1 MIFYASAA
9 SVEAANEAQNTA
21 VSMTSQGFLDNF
33 ALTIIEKCSQAT
45 DHLLPYVLGL
55 MSVILMWNI
64 ITNWDLYWGK
74 QDYSKLIPLVVTATF
89 FVAAANSWQWILEM
103 IFKFGSE
110 IGTTASNN
118 TTYTLSGHF
127 VESVTPSTIVNEGVY
142 NAILVLKGSLL
153 GSNPEN
159 VAKGASAA
167 VKAKAITLS
176 LKSAA
181 SVLKGGITGHVVFS
195 IIHAIITLLLFG
207 FIAISYLYTILEFFI
222 IGTISMVLLP
232 FGLLDR
238 TKAIVD
244 KILNF
249 FFISAIRIGIFVFLI
264 TIINPV
270 LKDTFEKANFVD
282 SILGIDVLSAMLSLF
297 ALAFLAF
304 KTPSFAAALFNGAV
318 NSPPSLTGIGTQAI
332 QMALMVK
339 TLAASKAAAAAN
351 GTRQGTEET
360 VKDGVKGATG
370 TESNAI
376 NTSRKDAITDVEGS
390 SSNKSGTP
398 QSTTNTTETTNHSGE
413 ETSTATTDQT
423 KQSAISDSSN
433 STDTSSKES
442 SPVTTSEDTLS
453 SEDPNYAKREV
464 SNYLDQSE
472 GSTKENESVDID
484 TNTTS
489 SSFSSNANNNNG
501 PLTRD
506 MVNRE
511 IEKTK
516 NEDSATSTET
526 SSSKALHTIKEF
538 KIHNLKSNED
548 EE

>member
-89 FVAAANSWQWILEM
+89 FVAAASSWQWILNL
-103 IFKFGSE
+103 IFQFGSE

-159 VAKGASAA
+159 IAKGASAA

-270 LKDTFEKANFVD
+270 LKETFETANFVD

-390 SSNKSGTP
+390 SSNKSGTT
-398 QSTTNTTETTNHSGE
+398 QSTTNTTETKNHSGE

-442 SPVTTSEDTLS
+442 SSITTSEDTLS

-472 GSTKENESVDID
+472 GSTKENEFVDTD
-484 TNTTS
+484 S
-489 SSFSSNANNNNG
+489 SSNSFNSNSNSHTNG
-501 PLTRD
+501 PITRD

-526 SSSKALHTIKEF
+526 SSNKALHTIKEF
-538 KIHNLKSNED
+538 KTHNLKSNED

>member
-89 FVAAANSWQWILEM
+89 FVAAASSWQWILNL
-103 IFKFGSE
+103 IFQFGSE

-159 VAKGASAA
+159 IAKGASAA

-318 NSPPSLTGIGTQAI
+318 NSPPSLTGIGSQAI

-351 GTRQGTEET
+351 GTRQGTKET

-413 ETSTATTDQT
+413 ETSTSTTDQT

-472 GSTKENESVDID
+472 GSTKENESVDTD
-484 TNTTS
+484 S
-489 SSFSSNANNNNG
+489 SSNSFNSNSNSHTNG
-501 PLTRD
+501 PITRD

>member
-89 FVAAANSWQWILEM
+89 FVAAASSWQWILNL
-103 IFKFGSE
+103 IFQFGSE

-159 VAKGASAA
+159 IAKGASAA

-318 NSPPSLTGIGTQAI
+318 NSPPSLTGIGSQAI

-351 GTRQGTEET
+351 GTRQGTKET

-390 SSNKSGTP
+390 SSNKSGTT

-472 GSTKENESVDID
+472 GSTKENESVDTD
-484 TNTTS
+484 S
-489 SSFSSNANNNNG
+489 SSNSFNNNSNSHTNG
-501 PLTRD
+501 PITRD

>member
-45 DHLLPYVLGL
+45 DYLLPYVLFL

-74 QDYSKLIPLVVTATF
+74 QDYSKLIPLLVTATF

-103 IFKFGSE
+103 IFKFGNE

-118 TTYTLSGHF
+118 SAKTLSGYF
-127 VESVTPSTIVNEGVY
+127 VDTVTPSTIVNEGIY

-153 GSNPEN
+153 GTNPDN
-159 VAKGASAA
+159 VAKGATAA

-195 IIHAIITLLLFG
+195 ILHAVITLLLFG

-249 FFISAIRIGIFVFLI
+249 FFISAIRIGIFIFLI
-264 TIINPV
+264 MSINQTISEAFKN
-270 LKDTFEKANFVD
+270 ANFVD

-360 VKDGVKGATG
+360 VKNGVKGATG
-370 TESNAI
+370 AESNAI

-390 SSNKSGTP
+390 SSNKSGTT
-398 QSTTNTTETTNHSGE
+398 QSTTETTNHSGE

-423 KQSAISDSSN
+423 KQSAINDSST

-442 SPVTTSEDTLS
+442 SPVTTSEDTVS
-453 SEDPNYAKREV
+453 TEDPNYAKREV

-472 GSTKENESVDID
+472 GSTKENESIDID
-484 TNTTS
+484 TS
-489 SSFSSNANNNNG
+489 SNSFNSNANNHTNG
-501 PLTRD
+501 PITRD

-526 SSSKALHTIKEF
+526 SSNKALHTIKEF
-538 KIHNLKSNED
+538 KTHNLKSNED

>member
-270 LKDTFEKANFVD
+270 LKETFETANFVD

-390 SSNKSGTP
+390 SSNKSGTT
-398 QSTTNTTETTNHSGE
+398 QSTTNTTETKNHSGE
-413 ETSTATTDQT
+413 ERSTATTDQT

-472 GSTKENESVDID
+472 GSTKENESVDTD
-484 TNTTS
+484 S
-489 SSFSSNANNNNG
+489 SSNSFNSNSNSHTNG
-501 PLTRD
+501 PITRD

-526 SSSKALHTIKEF
+526 SSNKALHTIKEF
-538 KIHNLKSNED
+538 KTHNLKSNED

>member
-89 FVAAANSWQWILEM
+89 FVAAASSWQWILNL
-103 IFKFGSE
+103 IFQFGSE

-159 VAKGASAA
+159 IAKGASAA

-360 VKDGVKGATG
+360 VKNGVKGATG
-370 TESNAI
+370 AESNAI

-390 SSNKSGTP
+390 SSNKSGTT
-398 QSTTNTTETTNHSGE
+398 QSTTETTNHSGE

-423 KQSAISDSSN
+423 KKSAINDSST
-433 STDTSSKES
+433 STDTSNKES
-442 SPVTTSEDTLS
+442 LPVTTSEDTVS
-453 SEDPNYAKREV
+453 TEDPNYAKREV

-472 GSTKENESVDID
+472 GSTKENESIDID
-484 TNTTS
+484 TS
-489 SSFSSNANNNNG
+489 SNSFNSNANSHTNG
-501 PLTRD
+501 PITRD

-526 SSSKALHTIKEF
+526 SSNKALHTIKEF
-538 KIHNLKSNED
+538 KTHNLKSNED

>member
-89 FVAAANSWQWILEM
+89 FVAAASSWQWILNL
-103 IFKFGSE
+103 IFQFGSE

-159 VAKGASAA
+159 IAKGASAA

-318 NSPPSLTGIGTQAI
+318 NSPPSLTGIGSQAI

-351 GTRQGTEET
+351 GTRQGTKET

-442 SPVTTSEDTLS
+442 SPVTTSKDTLS

-472 GSTKENESVDID
+472 GSTKENESVDTD
-484 TNTTS
+484 S
-489 SSFSSNANNNNG
+489 SSNSFNSNSNSHTNG
-501 PLTRD
+501 PITRD

>member
-1 MIFYASAA
+1 MIFYASAETVNGA
-9 SVEAANEAQNTA
+9 KSAAE
-21 VSMTSQGFLDNF
+21 SMTSQGFLDNF
-33 ALTIIEKCSQAT
+33 ALTIIQKCSQAT
-45 DHLLPYVLGL
+45 DNLLPYVLFL

-74 QDYSKLIPLVVTATF
+74 QDYSKLIPLVITATF
-89 FVAAANSWQWILEM
+89 FVAAASSWQWILNL
-103 IFKFGSE
+103 IFQFGND

-118 TTYTLSGHF
+118 SAKTLSGYF
-127 VESVTPSTIVNEGVY
+127 VDTVSPSTIVNEGIY

-153 GSNPEN
+153 GANPESIGQ
-159 VAKGASAA
+159 GATAA
-167 VKAKAITLS
+167 IKSKAITLS

-249 FFISAIRIGIFVFLI
+249 FFISAVRIGIFIFLI

-318 NSPPSLTGIGTQAI
+318 NSPPSLTGIGTQAV
-332 QMALMVK
+332 QLALMVK

-351 GTRQGTEET
+351 GTRQGTGET
-360 VKDGVKGATG
+360 VKDGVKGATE

-376 NTSRKDAITDVEGS
+376 NTSRKDAITDVKGS
-390 SSNKSGTP
+390 SSNKSGTT
-398 QSTTNTTETTNHSGE
+398 QSTTDNTETTNHKGE

-423 KQSAISDSSN
+423 KQSAITDSST
-433 STDTSSKES
+433 SSDTSSKES
-442 SPVTTSEDTLS
+442 SSVTTSEDSVS
-453 SEDPNYAKREV
+453 SEDPSYAKREV
-464 SNYLDQSE
+464 NNYLDQSE

-484 TNTTS
+484 S
-489 SSFSSNANNNNG
+489 SSNSFSSNANYNQNG
-501 PLTRD
+501 TTTRD

-516 NEDSATSTET
+516 NEDSVTSTET
-526 SSSKALHTIKEF
+526 SSNKALHTIKEF

>member
-1 MIFYASAA
+1 MIFYASAETVNGA
-9 SVEAANEAQNTA
+9 KSAAE
-21 VSMTSQGFLDNF
+21 SMTSQGFLDNF
-33 ALTIIEKCSQAT
+33 ALTIIQKCSQAT
-45 DHLLPYVLGL
+45 DNLLPYVLFL

-74 QDYSKLIPLVVTATF
+74 QDYSKLIPLVITATF
-89 FVAAANSWQWILEM
+89 FVAAASSWQWILNL
-103 IFKFGSE
+103 IFQFGND

-118 TTYTLSGHF
+118 SAKTLSGYF
-127 VESVTPSTIVNEGVY
+127 VDTVSPSTIVNEGIY

-153 GSNPEN
+153 GANPESIGQ
-159 VAKGASAA
+159 GATAA
-167 VKAKAITLS
+167 IKSKAITLS

-249 FFISAIRIGIFVFLI
+249 FFISAVRIGIFIFLI

-318 NSPPSLTGIGTQAI
+318 NSPPSLTGIGTQAV
-332 QMALMVK
+332 QLALMVK

-351 GTRQGTEET
+351 GTRQGTGET
-360 VKDGVKGATG
+360 VKDGVKGATE

-376 NTSRKDAITDVEGS
+376 NTSRKDAITDVKGS
-390 SSNKSGTP
+390 SSNKSGTT
-398 QSTTNTTETTNHSGE
+398 QSTTDNTETTNHKGE

-423 KQSAISDSSN
+423 KQSAITDSST
-433 STDTSSKES
+433 SSDTSSKES
-442 SPVTTSEDTLS
+442 SSVTTSEDSVS
-453 SEDPNYAKREV
+453 SEDPSYAKREV
-464 SNYLDQSE
+464 NNYLDQSE
-472 GSTKENESVDID
+472 GSTKENESVDTD
-484 TNTTS
+484 S
-489 SSFSSNANNNNG
+489 SSNSFSSNANYNQNG
-501 PLTRD
+501 TTTRD
-506 MVNRE
+506 MVCYFYRNF
-511 IEKTK
+511 IQ
-516 NEDSATSTET
+516 
-526 SSSKALHTIKEF
+526 
-538 KIHNLKSNED
+538 
-548 EE
+548 

>member
-1 MIFYASAA
+1 MIFYASAETVNGA
-9 SVEAANEAQNTA
+9 KSAAE
-21 VSMTSQGFLDNF
+21 SMTSQGFLDNF
-33 ALTIIEKCSQAT
+33 ALTIIQKCSQAT
-45 DHLLPYVLGL
+45 DNLLPYVLFL

-74 QDYSKLIPLVVTATF
+74 QDYSKLIPLVITATF
-89 FVAAANSWQWILEM
+89 FVAAASSWQWILNL
-103 IFKFGSE
+103 IFQFGND

-118 TTYTLSGHF
+118 SAKTLSGYF
-127 VESVTPSTIVNEGVY
+127 VDTVSPSTIVNEGIY

-153 GSNPEN
+153 GANPESIGQ
-159 VAKGASAA
+159 GATAA
-167 VKAKAITLS
+167 IKSKAITLS

-195 IIHAIITLLLFG
+195 IIHAIITLLVFG

-249 FFISAIRIGIFVFLI
+249 FFISAVRIGIFIFLI

-318 NSPPSLTGIGTQAI
+318 NSPPSLTGIGTQAV
-332 QMALMVK
+332 QLALMVK

-351 GTRQGTEET
+351 GTRQGTGET
-360 VKDGVKGATG
+360 VKDGVKGATE

-376 NTSRKDAITDVEGS
+376 NTSRKDAITDVKGS
-390 SSNKSGTP
+390 SSNKSGTT
-398 QSTTNTTETTNHSGE
+398 QSTTDNTETTNHKGE

-423 KQSAISDSSN
+423 KQSAITDSST
-433 STDTSSKES
+433 SSDTSSKES
-442 SPVTTSEDTLS
+442 SSVTTSEDSVS
-453 SEDPNYAKREV
+453 SEDPSYAKREV
-464 SNYLDQSE
+464 NNYLDQSE
-472 GSTKENESVDID
+472 GSTKENESVDTD
-484 TNTTS
+484 S
-489 SSFSSNANNNNG
+489 SSNSFSSNANYNQNG
-501 PLTRD
+501 TTTRD

-516 NEDSATSTET
+516 NEDSVTSTET
-526 SSSKALHTIKEF
+526 SSNKALHTIKEF

>member
-195 IIHAIITLLLFG
+195 ILHAIITLLLFG

-270 LKDTFEKANFVD
+270 LKETFETANFVD

-390 SSNKSGTP
+390 SSNKSGTT
-398 QSTTNTTETTNHSGE
+398 QSTTNTTETKNHSGE
-413 ETSTATTDQT
+413 ERSTATTDQT

-442 SPVTTSEDTLS
+442 SPVTNSENTLS

-472 GSTKENESVDID
+472 GSTKENESVDTD
-484 TNTTS
+484 S
-489 SSFSSNANNNNG
+489 SSNSFNSNSNSHTNG
-501 PLTRD
+501 PITRD

-526 SSSKALHTIKEF
+526 SSNKALHTIKEF
-538 KIHNLKSNED
+538 KTHNLKSNED

>member
-55 MSVILMWNI
+55 MSVILMWNL

-318 NSPPSLTGIGTQAI
+318 NSPPSLTGIGSQAI

-351 GTRQGTEET
+351 GTRQGTKET

-472 GSTKENESVDID
+472 GSTKENESVDTD
-484 TNTTS
+484 S
-489 SSFSSNANNNNG
+489 SSNSFNSNSNSHTNG
-501 PLTRD
+501 PITRD

>member
-89 FVAAANSWQWILEM
+89 FVAAASSWQWILNL
-103 IFKFGSE
+103 IFQFGSE

-159 VAKGASAA
+159 IAKGASAA

-318 NSPPSLTGIGTQAI
+318 NSPPSLTGIGSQAI

-351 GTRQGTEET
+351 GTRQGTKET

-472 GSTKENESVDID
+472 GSTKENESVDTD
-484 TNTTS
+484 S
-489 SSFSSNANNNNG
+489 SSNSFNSNSNSHTNS
-501 PLTRD
+501 PITRD

>member
-89 FVAAANSWQWILEM
+89 FVAAANSWQWILDM

-159 VAKGASAA
+159 LAKGASAA

-318 NSPPSLTGIGTQAI
+318 NSPPSLTGIGAQAI
-332 QMALMVK
+332 QTALMVK

-390 SSNKSGTP
+390 SSNKSGTT
-398 QSTTNTTETTNHSGE
+398 QSTTETTNHSGE

-423 KQSAISDSSN
+423 KQSAINDSST

-442 SPVTTSEDTLS
+442 SPVTTSEDTVS
-453 SEDPNYAKREV
+453 TEDPNYAKREV

-472 GSTKENESVDID
+472 GSTKENESVGID
-484 TNTTS
+484 S
-489 SSFSSNANNNNG
+489 SSNSFSSNDNSHTNG
-501 PLTRD
+501 PITRD

-538 KIHNLKSNED
+538 KVHNLKSNED

>member
-9 SVEAANEAQNTA
+9 SVEAANEAHNTA

-89 FVAAANSWQWILEM
+89 FVAAASSWQWILNL
-103 IFKFGSE
+103 IFQFGSD

-318 NSPPSLTGIGTQAI
+318 NSPPSLTGIGAQAV

-370 TESNAI
+370 AESNAI

-390 SSNKSGTP
+390 SSNKSGTT
-398 QSTTNTTETTNHSGE
+398 QSTTDTTETTNHNGE
-413 ETSTATTDQT
+413 EISTSTTDQT
-423 KQSAISDSSN
+423 KQSAISDSST

-484 TNTTS
+484 TS
-489 SSFSSNANNNNG
+489 SNSFNSNANSHTNG
-501 PLTRD
+501 PITRD

-516 NEDSATSTET
+516 NEDYATSTET
-526 SSSKALHTIKEF
+526 SSNKALHTIKEF